1 MMLFSKD
8 RDGLRL
14 MYSEAWR
21 RRLAGLPAAPL
32 EAQIAD
38 VVTAHPEYHDLLEGP
53 KENLQA
59 DWTPEGGRTN
69 PFLHMGMHLALREQ
83 LGTDRPTGI
92 RVIHSRLT
100 ARLGDRHAAEHAMM
114 ECLGAVLWESQRS
127 GRPPDENAYIAALKA
142 L

>member
-1 MMLFSKD
+1 MALFPED
-8 RDGLRL
+8 RDRLRL

-21 RRLAGLPAAPL
+21 RRLQGLPAAPL

-53 KENLQA
+53 EENLQT
-59 DWTPEGGRTN
+59 DWTPDGGRTN

-83 LGTDRPTGI
+83 LATDRPTGI
-92 RVIHSRLT
+92 REIHARLT

-114 ECLGAVLWESQRS
+114 ECLGAALWESQHS
-127 GRPPDENAYIAALKA
+127 GLPPDDKAYLNALKG